1 MEILTELCDQL
12 YTIFICNNRLHLCLP
27 AESAFRDN
35 LMAMETESETLHRT
49 VDDLKQ
55 QGKVKDKACSE
66 LKRLKGII
74 TAQDEKV

>member
-1 MEILTELCDQL
+1 M
-12 YTIFICNNRLHLCLP
+12 HA

-35 LMAMETESETLHRT
+35 LIAMELESDTLHKT
-49 VDDLKQ
+49 VDELKQ

-74 TAQDEKV
+74 TAQDEQVCKQTSWKEKSLPQSY